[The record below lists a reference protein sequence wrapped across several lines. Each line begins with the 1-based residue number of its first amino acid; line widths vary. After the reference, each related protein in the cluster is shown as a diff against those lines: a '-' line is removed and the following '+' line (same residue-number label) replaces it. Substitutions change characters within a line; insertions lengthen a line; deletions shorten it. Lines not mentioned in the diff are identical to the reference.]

1 MSKDAFAV
9 SVDAVRALSMDA
21 VQAANS
27 GHPGTPMALAPL
39 GWLLF
44 AEERKHDPETPA
56 WPDRDRFVLSCG
68 HASMLQYALL
78 HLSGYDVS
86 LDDLKAFRQWGS
98 ATPGHPEFRH
108 TPGVEVTTGPLG
120 QGIANAIGMALAEQ
134 HLAARFNRDGHV
146 VVDHLTWCIASDGDL
161 MEGVS
166 AEASS
171 LAGHLK
177 LGKLIT
183 FWDDNKIT
191 IDGRTDI
198 TFTENVCMRYESYGW
213 HVQSVDS
220 VEDVAALRAAV
231 AAARKDPRP
240 SFIRVGSIIGWP
252 SPGKKDSP
260 KAHGAPLGPDEVK
273 ATKRVMGWPEEPAFF
288 LPPEIEAARA
298 AVLARG
304 RAAHD
309 AWRQKFRAYRAA
321 HPELAEEFEE
331 ALTGRLPK
339 GWDKGLPEFAADA
352 KGIAT
357 RKSSQTVL
365 QAVAERIPGLVG
377 GSADLAESNF
387 TAMEK
392 FPAFGSGEGTPRN
405 IAYGIREHAM
415 GSIVNGM
422 ALHGGVVPYG
432 STFFVFTDYMRP
444 ALRLAALCKLPVRH
458 VFTHDSIGLGEDG
471 PTHQPVEHLA
481 ALRAIPGMLVLRPCD
496 ANEVREAWI
505 AALATQGPACLVLS
519 RQNLPTLD
527 RKQFAAADGLHRG
540 AYVLSE
546 SAGGAA
552 QVLLMATGSEVQLAL
567 AAQVQLASAGVR
579 ARVVSMPSWEL
590 FAAQPKGYQDSVLPP
605 ALKARVV
612 IEAGSRF
619 GWERYAGECGRFV
632 TLDHFGA
639 SAPADRLF
647 REFGFTVES
656 VVAAA
661 HSALG

>member
-1 MSKDAFAV
+1 MSKDCFAV

-39 GWLLF
+39 GWVLF

-78 HLSGYDVS
+78 HLSGYDLS

-120 QGIANAIGMALAEQ
+120 QGLANAVGMALAEQ

-166 AEASS
+166 GEASS

-220 VEDVAALRAAV
+220 VEDVAALRNAI
-231 AAARKDPRP
+231 AAARKDARP

-260 KAHGAPLGPDEVK
+260 KAHGAPLGADEVK

-288 LPPEIEAARA
+288 LPPEIEASRA

-309 AWRQKFRAYRAA
+309 AWRQRFRAYRAA
-321 HPELAEEFEE
+321 HSALAEELEE
-331 ALTGRLPK
+331 AMTGRLPK
-339 GWDKGLPEFAADA
+339 GWDKGLPEFPADA
-352 KGIAT
+352 KGLAT

-365 QAVAERIPGLVG
+365 QALAERIPGLVG

-392 FPAFGSGEGTPRN
+392 FPSFGAGEGIPRN

-422 ALHGGVVPYG
+422 ALHGGVVAYG

-444 ALRLAALCKLPVRH
+444 AVRLAARCKLPGRH
-458 VFTHDSIGLGEDG
+458 GVAHEALGLGEDG

-481 ALRAIPGMLVLRPCD
+481 ALRAIPGMLVLRPAD

-505 AALATQGPACLVLS
+505 AAMSTNGPACLVLS

-527 RKQFAAADGLHRG
+527 RTLFAAADGLQRG

-552 QVLLMATGSEVQLAL
+552 QVLLIASGSEVQLAL
-567 AAQVQLASAGVR
+567 TAQVQLATAGVR

-590 FAAQPKGYQDSVLPP
+590 FAAQPQGYQDSVLPP

-619 GWERYAGECGRFV
+619 GWERHGGERGRYV

-647 REFGFTVES
+647 REFGFTVEA
-656 VVAAA
+656 VVGAAR
-661 HSALG
+661 SALG

>member
-1 MSKDAFAV
+1 MSKDCFAV

-39 GWLLF
+39 GWVLF

-78 HLSGYDVS
+78 HLSGYDLS

-120 QGIANAIGMALAEQ
+120 QGLANAVGMALAEQ

-166 AEASS
+166 GEASS

-220 VEDVAALRAAV
+220 VEDVAALRNAI
-231 AAARKDPRP
+231 AAARKDARP

-260 KAHGAPLGPDEVK
+260 KAHGAPLGADEVK

-288 LPPEIEAARA
+288 LPPEIEASRA

-309 AWRQKFRAYRAA
+309 AWRQRFRAYRAA
-321 HPELAEEFEE
+321 HSALAEELEE
-331 ALTGRLPK
+331 AMTGRLPK
-339 GWDKGLPEFAADA
+339 GWDKGLPEFPADA
-352 KGIAT
+352 KGLAT

-365 QAVAERIPGLVG
+365 QALAERIPGLVG

-392 FPAFGSGEGTPRN
+392 FPSFGAGEGIPRN

-422 ALHGGVVPYG
+422 ALHGGVVAYG

-458 VFTHDSIGLGEDG
+458 VFTHDSRGLGEDG

-481 ALRAIPGMLVLRPCD
+481 ALRASPGMLVLRPAD

-505 AALATQGPACLVLS
+505 AAMSTNGPACLVLS

-527 RKQFAAADGLHRG
+527 RTLFAAADGLQRG

-552 QVLLMATGSEVQLAL
+552 QVLLIASGSEVQLAL
-567 AAQVQLASAGVR
+567 TAQVQLATAGVR

-590 FAAQPKGYQDSVLPP
+590 FAAQPQGYQDSVLPP

-619 GWERYAGECGRFV
+619 GWERHGGERGRYV

-647 REFGFTVES
+647 REFGFTVEA
-656 VVAAA
+656 VVGAAR
-661 HSALG
+661 SALG